1 MYDIP
6 LLIAIS
12 HLVFTTLALPMLLL
26 LSVKTGVWYP
36 SVNPQSP
43 REKNRP
49 ALVEIIRVRGKVPNL
64 QEDHHSIRLEFAEEI
79 EASGDEGI
87 RQVAKSYDASSS
99 TEEDFT
105 NSLESFNQVEAMDS
119 SKSSKWEHQ
128 KTRLV
133 SLAGISGSFND
144 FASQEYAL
152 GDFRSLSYASR
163 KGYPWLLFV
172 IITLVTATF
181 EFFCLL
187 GLDVSDHTVAILVL
201 DMIFWNLVSIV
212 SLTLSAMVHYVVSF
226 FAILLCI
233 TMSFTITIDLWI
245 SSTWLQWTKMLCE
258 SALLVILVLLISKSF
273 VLEWILIWQLIIW
286 VPIFV
291 ILEYSNR

>member
-1 MYDIP
+1 
-6 LLIAIS
+6 
-12 HLVFTTLALPMLLL
+12 ML
-26 LSVKTGVWYP
+26 G
-36 SVNPQSP
+36 
-43 REKNRP
+43 
-49 ALVEIIRVRGKVPNL
+49 
-64 QEDHHSIRLEFAEEI
+64 
-79 EASGDEGI
+79 
-87 RQVAKSYDASSS
+87 
-99 TEEDFT
+99 
-105 NSLESFNQVEAMDS
+105 M
-119 SKSSKWEHQ
+119 
-128 KTRLV
+128 
-133 SLAGISGSFND
+133 
-144 FASQEYAL
+144 
-152 GDFRSLSYASR
+152 
-163 KGYPWLLFV
+163 
-172 IITLVTATF
+172 
-181 EFFCLL
+181 
-187 GLDVSDHTVAILVL
+187 DVSDHTVAILVL